1 MPDYE
6 NDLAFK
12 PAMSWDELCEY
23 AKSKGADIWESK
35 ICFPTLVFFKWGEID
50 CRANLFD
57 VNGDEFEHLE
67 GFAYHVT
74 FDRMKTIIEAL
85 CE

>member
-23 AKSKGADIWESK
+23 AKSKCAS
-35 ICFPTLVFFKWGEID
+35 ICDGY
-50 CRANLFD
+50 
-57 VNGDEFEHLE
+57 FEHKYLSFYQDGDVIFTDLDGYYYTIASKRSYE
-67 GFAYHVT
+67 Q
-74 FDRMKTIIEAL
+74 MKNIIDNLWSE
-85 CE
+85 